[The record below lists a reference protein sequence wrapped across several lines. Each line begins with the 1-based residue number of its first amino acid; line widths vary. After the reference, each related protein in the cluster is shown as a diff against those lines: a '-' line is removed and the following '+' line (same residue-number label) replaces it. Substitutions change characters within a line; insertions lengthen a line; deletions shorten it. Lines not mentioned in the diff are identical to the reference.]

1 MADSV
6 SEMLDDLRTHLPA
19 IYQADEWAAWEAA
32 IVQALA
38 AFPKERQWA
47 AVVLVANDIA
57 RSIPGMPLPMA
68 YGHLCGK
75 LRTYQA
81 RCGQCQ

>member
-6 SEMLDDLRTHLPA
+6 SEMLDDLRTHRPQ
-19 IYQADEWAAWEAA
+19 IYQADEYATWEAA

-47 AVVLVANDIA
+47 AVVLVANDLTVA
-57 RSIPGMPLPMA
+57 MPGMPLPMA

-75 LRTYQA
+75 LRTYQE
-81 RCGQCQ
+81 RVRS